1 MGLSRRRRR
10 RYHFEPLELRTLLSA
25 AFDVTS
31 LTALRADPA
40 FTGVDGSD
48 LSVAILDTGLFGSH
62 PDIVDNFSRF
72 FDAVGNGRAAGNDPG
87 ETNPAAAFDPQ
98 GEGNGTHVAGTIGST
113 NTEIGVAPGTNLVGV
128 RVLLAEGDSQRQV
141 NPLVAG

>member
-25 AFDVTS
+25 AFDVTD

-48 LSVAILDTGLFGSH
+48 LSVAVLDTGLFASH
-62 PDIVDNFSRF
+62 PDIEDNFLAF
-72 FDAVGNGRAAGNDPG
+72 FDAVGNGQNADSDVGT
-87 ETNPAAAFDPQ
+87 TNPAQAFDPE
-98 GEGNGTHVAGTIGST
+98 GEGHGT
-113 NTEIGVAPGTNLVGV
+113 
-128 RVLLAEGDSQRQV
+128 
-141 NPLVAG
+141 